1 MYKKNKMSNN
11 EKNITTTER
20 AILKGLNIK
29 AALILQAEDAL
40 REAKIPMNPEVLYSL
55 DEESLL
61 ELIETWSPENQ
72 KILKAKHTKNNQF
85 TETLNQR
92 LHTTNDSKAKDKVS
106 MQMWRRHG
114 WSGNLNMRV

>member
-29 AALILQAEDAL
+29 AALILQAEDVL

-61 ELIETWSPENQ
+61 ELIETWAPENQ
-72 KILKAKHTKNNQF
+72 KALKAKHTKNN
-85 TETLNQR
+85 
-92 LHTTNDSKAKDKVS
+92 
-106 MQMWRRHG
+106 
-114 WSGNLNMRV
+114 